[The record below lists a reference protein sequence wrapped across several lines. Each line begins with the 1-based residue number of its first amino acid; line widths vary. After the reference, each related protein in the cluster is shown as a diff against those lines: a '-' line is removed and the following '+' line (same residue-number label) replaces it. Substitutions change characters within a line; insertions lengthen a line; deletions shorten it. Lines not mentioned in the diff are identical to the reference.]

1 MSFDPFAIAAL
12 LISLVSLGFSIEGRL
27 RDRYKLKCFAN
38 MATTYGRGQETYE
51 VEIEVT
57 NVGRRSVSIVEIQF
71 KDNEEDLGA
80 NLYAI
85 WSPIYGGVVHKKP
98 PVELAE
104 NQTKKFASGTLTR
117 EALLKKTKRIDVV
130 VRDSRGRVYIN
141 TIGNDAYPGAEV
153 EAAADALE

>member
-1 MSFDPFAIAAL
+1 M
-12 LISLVSLGFSIEGRL
+12 
-27 RDRYKLKCFAN
+27 
-38 MATTYGRGQETYE
+38 
-51 VEIEVT
+51 
-57 NVGRRSVSIVEIQF
+57 
-71 KDNEEDLGA
+71 
-80 NLYAI
+80 
-85 WSPIYGGVVHKKP
+85 VHKKP

-141 TIGNDAYPGAEV
+141 TIGNDAYTGAEV